1 MQAIATMSLGR
12 VKYHT
17 WFIVPKGRFYHY
29 VFLTLFFAWSMPEY
43 GLFMNIIN
51 IINMY
56 DYYKILQGLESNQ
69 NLNIL

>member
-1 MQAIATMSLGR
+1 
-12 VKYHT
+12 
-17 WFIVPKGRFYHY
+17 
-29 VFLTLFFAWSMPEY
+29 MPEY

-69 NLNIL
+69 NLNILW